1 MSKRIIVLSIVLS
14 VLLFGALYVSLTAFA
29 QDPQITIQCG
39 ANLRPV
45 AELQADGAVQ
55 VKCKATVSPT
65 PTPTPTPTPPPTTQ
79 PPPSAGKVW
88 DATPSTLQS
97 LIGKGSQVK
106 PGDVVRLMP
115 GTYLPPKSQDLP
127 IFRFEVHV
135 AGVTIKGQPGAILD
149 GIAAKY
155 GALYIAAE
163 GVTVEDVEVTNSL
176 ADRGPERGA
185 GVEVAGSNVTLRR
198 LRVHDC
204 GNGIF
209 ASESALSLVIED
221 CLTYNNGWQG
231 PPPDRAHGHGIYA
244 QNANSVKVIR
254 RNISIN
260 NYGAGIHL
268 FGQRGRVD
276 NFLIEENIVANNGRT
291 NERQVL
297 IGGQEP
303 SQGIRFN
310 RNFVFTPLDAE
321 YQPNVFLGYRPGN
334 LNFEAVGNWFIGGTG
349 VYVVGWE
356 RLKIADN
363 VIVSKGRAVT
373 FDSPDWRGE
382 WAGNATYSPLVA
394 PFASQGGLPV
404 QVWPWDEWRANTR
417 ESGTFSQGL
426 PVTVQWAKYENSLAV
441 WNPTARPFVYAAQIG
456 ARKALDP
463 VTLAEVKECGAAAFC
478 AVLLR

>member
-1 MSKRIIVLSIVLS
+1 MTKRIIVLSIVLS

-45 AELQADGAVQ
+45 AEVQADGAVKI
-55 VKCKATVSPT
+55 VCRAAAA

-79 PPPSAGKVW
+79 PPGTGKVW

-97 LIGKGSQVK
+97 LIGKGSAVK
-106 PGDVVRLMP
+106 PGNVVRLTP
-115 GTYLPPKSQDLP
+115 GVYLPPKSPDLP
-127 IFRFEVHV
+127 IFRFEVYA

-163 GVTVEDVEVTNSL
+163 NVIVEDLEITNSL

-231 PPPDRAHGHGIYA
+231 PAPDRAHGHGIYC

-254 RNISIN
+254 RNVSIN

-276 NFLIEENIVANNGRT
+276 NFLVEENIVALNGRT

-310 RNFVFTPLDAE
+310 RNFVYTPLDAE
-321 YQPNVFLGYRPGN
+321 YQPNVFIGYRPGN
-334 LNFEAVGNWFIGGTG
+334 FNFEAVGNWFLGGTG
-349 VYVVGWE
+349 VYIVGWE
-356 RLKIADN
+356 RFVFENN
-363 VIVSKGRAVT
+363 VIVAKARALT

-382 WAGNATYSPLVA
+382 WRSNQVYSLGPA

-404 QVWPWDEWRANTR
+404 QAWTWDEWKAKTG
-417 ESGTFSQGL
+417 ETGKHVQGMPPPQWAIL
-426 PVTVQWAKYENSLAV
+426 GGAVAMWNSTNTVQPLPMSPGKQA
-441 WNPTARPFVYAAQIG
+441 F
-456 ARKALDP
+456 DP
-463 VTLAEVKECGAAAFC
+463 ITGEPITQCGAGKLC
-478 AVLLR
+478 VGLLR